1 MKKIMK
7 RKGTDVESYISGY
20 SLEYG
25 ILLRAQ
31 TTGNDGINFFENMYP
46 GAFATIDDSGNVKIM
61 HEEQFKLSDKQ
72 KEKELKDKK
81 AIKRLENALFFAGVI
96 FLLLVIPAV
105 MLSSNIGIFCVGM
118 SFICFG
124 LKNVAT
130 IIYQYILRSMG
141 DKRTIQTHR
150 FHAAEHAVVNAYYDL
165 NRVPTL
171 DEIKNYS
178 YYSYYCGTINIFM
191 DAWPNLIVGFCRF
204 FPGNWFFVPLVFAI
218 SIFAWAVKKQKLF
231 FVEYFTLYEPTE
243 KEYKV
248 VIAALS
254 GALEYKSRVDD
265 VRDTINIFKGI
276 VPWQM

>member
-124 LKNVAT
+124 LKNVA
-130 IIYQYILRSMG
+130 M
-141 DKRTIQTHR
+141 KRN
-150 FHAAEHAVVNAYYDL
+150 E
-165 NRVPTL
+165 
-171 DEIKNYS
+171 NYS
-178 YYSYYCGTINIFM
+178 IDNIDTNIDSLINKIIEFENTFKDCIVDENTSNDM
-191 DAWPNLIVGFCRF
+191 YITMSNFVKLHKTRTTSKSERTTRVGILNDFIVG
-204 FPGNWFFVPLVFAI
+204 
-218 SIFAWAVKKQKLF
+218 
-231 FVEYFTLYEPTE
+231 E
-243 KEYKV
+243 
-248 VIAALS
+248 
-254 GALEYKSRVDD
+254 
-265 VRDTINIFKGI
+265 
-276 VPWQM
+276 